1 MSVIFIIL
9 LGTTIFLL
17 VLHTTTTRNH
27 IHGRK
32 KNSSGSRYQIL
43 RRYGVFFLLREYLL
57 RLSVV
62 YLVAIFVVT
71 SSFAHSLFSIVFLLA
86 MIN

>member
-27 IHGRK
+27 INRRK

-43 RRYGVFFLLREYLL
+43 RRYGVFFSFERVSAEIV
-57 RLSVV
+57 RGV
-62 YLVAIFVVT
+62 
-71 SSFAHSLFSIVFLLA
+71 SSRYFCCY
-86 MIN
+86 

>member
-1 MSVIFIIL
+1 ML
-9 LGTTIFLL
+9 FLL
-17 VLHTTTTRNH
+17 SFWGLRFFFFYIPLLLVITYMDEKKIRQAVDTRF
-27 IHGRK
+27 
-32 KNSSGSRYQIL
+32 SDVTAS
-43 RRYGVFFLLREYLL
+43 FFLLREYLL

>member
-1 MSVIFIIL
+1 ML
-9 LGTTIFLL
+9 FLL
-17 VLHTTTTRNH
+17 SFWGLRFFFLFYIPLLLVITYMDEKKIRQAVDTRF
-27 IHGRK
+27 
-32 KNSSGSRYQIL
+32 SDVTAS
-43 RRYGVFFLLREYLL
+43 FFLLREYLL

>member
-32 KNSSGSRYQIL
+32 KIRQAVDTRFSDVTAS
-43 RRYGVFFLLREYLL
+43 FFLLREYLL

>member
-1 MSVIFIIL
+1 MFYIPL
-9 LGTTIFLL
+9 LL
-17 VLHTTTTRNH
+17 VITYMDEKKIRQAVDTRF
-27 IHGRK
+27 
-32 KNSSGSRYQIL
+32 SDVTAS
-43 RRYGVFFLLREYLL
+43 FFLLREYLL